1 MVDLTTKQLRIYA
14 YPVAI
19 IIVISLVI
27 YYVFFTNVRPSIDD
41 IWVINLDKDKD
52 KLQHVMKQQD
62 KFPVK
67 INRWVGTYGKDED
80 RTNADKDGVHFML
93 SRSDNAEENNKSNKI
108 LSKPGEIGCWLS
120 HKRLLRNLYKM
131 NVPPNYG
138 HLILED
144 DAVVQT
150 DFNKKW
156 NNIRKSIPTDWDI
169 VYLGINKMVGD
180 RLNEHVFRWRNDKS
194 SGNWGCHGYLVRHR
208 SLKHILEKLRFMTAP
223 IDVQFYN
230 MLGDL
235 NIYIVNPPLITVN
248 AELESSIDKQQ
259 KRVM

>member
-1 MVDLTTKQLRIYA
+1 MTIYS
-14 YPVAI
+14 PI
-19 IIVISLVI
+19 IIIGILLILLI
-27 YYVFFTNVRPSIDD
+27 YYIFSGTVRPSIDD
-41 IWVINLDKDKD
+41 IWVINLEKDKD
-52 KLQHVMKQQD
+52 KLQHIMKQQYR
-62 KFPVK
+62 FPVN

-80 RTNADKDGVHFML
+80 RINADKDGVHFMF
-93 SRSDNAEENNKSNKI
+93 SRSDNADENNRSNNI

-120 HKRLLRNLYKM
+120 HKRLLRHLYKM
-131 NVPPNYG
+131 IVPPNYG

-150 DFNKKW
+150 DFSEKW
-156 NNIRKSIPTDWDI
+156 DKIRKSIPTDWDI

-180 RLNEHVFRWRNDKS
+180 RLNEHVFRWRNDQS

-208 SLKHILEKLRFMTAP
+208 SLKHILEKIRFMTAP

-235 NIYIVNPPLITVN
+235 HIYIVDPPLITVN
-248 AELESSIDKQQ
+248 ADLESSIDKQQ
-259 KRVM
+259 KRVV

>member
-1 MVDLTTKQLRIYA
+1 MISKRDLTIYS
-14 YPVAI
+14 PI
-19 IIVISLVI
+19 IITGILVI
-27 YYVFFTNVRPSIDD
+27 LLIYYIFSGTVRPSIDD
-41 IWVINLDKDKD
+41 IWVINLEQDKN
-52 KLQHVMKQQD
+52 KLQDVMKQQD
-62 KFPVK
+62 HFSVK
-67 INRWVGTYGKDED
+67 INRWNGTYGKDED

-93 SRSDNAEENNKSNKI
+93 SRSENAEENNKSNKI
-108 LSKPGEIGCWLS
+108 LNKSGEIGCWLS
-120 HKRLLRNLYKM
+120 HKRLLRDLYKM

-144 DAVVQT
+144 DIVVQT
-150 DFNKKW
+150 DFSEKW
-156 NNIRKSIPTDWDI
+156 NKIRKSIPTDWDI

-194 SGNWGCHGYLVRHR
+194 PGNFGTHAYLVRHR

-235 NIYIVNPPLITVN
+235 NIYIVDPPLITVN
-248 AELESSIDKQQ
+248 ADLESSIDKQQ
-259 KRVM
+259 KRVV